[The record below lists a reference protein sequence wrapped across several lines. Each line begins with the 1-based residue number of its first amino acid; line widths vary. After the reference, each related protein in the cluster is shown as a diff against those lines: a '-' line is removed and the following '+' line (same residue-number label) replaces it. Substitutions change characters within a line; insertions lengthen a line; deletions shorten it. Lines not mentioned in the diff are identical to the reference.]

1 VIQVNYEELLAF
13 AGRNP
18 MLSMAFVG
26 LTVAIL
32 VTEVRR
38 LLRGYRSIK
47 PAELTQL
54 INAGGAVVIDLS
66 AGTDFEKG
74 HIAGSRNVQPAQFGP
89 EHKLVANARQSPVVL
104 VCRTGTASETA
115 AKALKKAGFE
125 QVHVLDGGLPAWQQ
139 AELPLVKGRN

>member
-1 VIQVNYEELLAF
+1 MNYEELLAF

-18 MLSMAFVG
+18 MLSAALAG
-26 LTVAIL
+26 LTVAII
-32 VTEVRR
+32 VTEIRR
-38 LLRGYRSIK
+38 LTRGYRALK

-54 INAGGAVVIDLS
+54 MNAGGAVVVDLS
-66 AGTDFEKG
+66 SSSDFEKG
-74 HIAGSRNVQPAQFGP
+74 HIAGSRNVQPSQFGP
-89 EHKLVANARQSPVVL
+89 EHKLVANAKQSPVVL

-125 QVHVLDGGLPAWQQ
+125 QVSVLEGGIPSWQQ

>member
-1 VIQVNYEELLAF
+1 MNYEELLAF

-18 MLSMAFVG
+18 MLSMAFAG

-38 LLRGYRSIK
+38 LMRGYKSIK

-89 EHKLVANARQSPVVL
+89 EHKLVANAKQKPVVL
-104 VCRTGTASETA
+104 VCRTGNASETA

-125 QVHVLDGGLPAWQQ
+125 
-139 AELPLVKGRN
+139 